1 MDETLDA
8 DATLVLNEIILSIE
22 NSRPAA
28 QCPECPKPKCE
39 TCAPCAPC
47 EKCAE
52 AVACPECQ
60 ICEQS
65 ICETEF
71 EDIEEGPTAGDE
83 AIKLLITDWE
93 EPEIPENAVNVTFED
108 LPVVN
113 NFGKFQRDRENYDT
127 SRRGYEPRRLV
138 CDELSES
145 LPKVQTRYWMEDCDD
160 VPNYPK
166 EVLSY
171 INFGLPKSVIE
182 KIEKTGMNKTVS
194 KKLATPYVLLAK
206 NLFDFDAEDANLM
219 RMVRE
224 AEAQNADIISGS
236 FVDEHG
242 HWTSN
247 CGHVHVSNYTLDIW
261 DGYYK
266 SISSIMHC
274 DISSGPLMVRKELL
288 QELGAEKTEKLAK
301 WPDRLE
307 VLLKLQRD
315 RVRFVH
321 CPDCMFYQTE
331 ISSKVERSDLMRLSR
346 KFKLTNFNIDSMED
360 NVEFTCNEA
369 NIDCHQQYGN
379 QALAQD
385 RFIKLPSLK
394 KLNCLDVFKIKN
406 RAKATLLSHRSNR
419 DDAGA
424 VSRVQGA

>member
-1 MDETLDA
+1 MEETLDA
-8 DATLVLNEIILSIE
+8 DATLVLNEIILAVE
-22 NSRPAA
+22 NSKPAA

-39 TCAPCAPC
+39 KCAPC

-65 ICETEF
+65 VCETEK
-71 EDIEEGPTAGDE
+71 EGSTDEEE
-83 AIKLLITDWE
+83 AIKLLITDWN
-93 EPEIPENAVNVTFED
+93 PAEIPENAVNVTFED

-127 SRRGYEPRRLV
+127 SRKGYEPRRLV

-145 LPKVQTRYWMEDCDD
+145 LPKVQTRHWIEDCDN

-166 EVLSY
+166 EVLTY
-171 INFGLPKSVIE
+171 INYGLPKVVIE

-242 HWTSN
+242 RWTSN
-247 CGHVHVSNYTLDIW
+247 CGHIHVSNYTLDIW

-266 SISSIMHC
+266 SIRSIMHC

-321 CPDCMFYQTE
+321 CPDCMFYKTE
-331 ISSKVERSDLMRLSR
+331 VSSKLERNDLMRLSR
-346 KFKLTNFNIDSMED
+346 KFKLTNFNIDSMEE

-369 NIDCHQQYGN
+369 NIDCHQKYDD

-385 RFIKLPSLK
+385 RFLVLSSLRS
-394 KLNCLDVFKIKN
+394 LNCLYVFIIKN
-406 RAKATLLSHRSNR
+406 RAKATLLSDRSYR
-419 DDAGA
+419 HDAGA
-424 VSRVQGA
+424 EPRVQGK